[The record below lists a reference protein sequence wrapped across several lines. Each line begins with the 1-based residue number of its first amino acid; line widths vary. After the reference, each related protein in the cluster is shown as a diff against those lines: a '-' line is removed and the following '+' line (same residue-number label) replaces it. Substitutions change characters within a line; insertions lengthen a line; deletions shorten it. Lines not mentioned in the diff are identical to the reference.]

1 MKSVS
6 NKIHK
11 PNDAS
16 LVRSTITIQRFD
28 PDSMTEPTHQT
39 YDIPYEKGFTVMD
52 ALLYIYRN
60 IDGSLAF
67 RTSCQCGLC
76 FVCLIQIDGKARCPC
91 KTFMKQQMVLGPLP
105 KKKVIRDLVV
115 ELDK

>member
-1 MKSVS
+1 
-6 NKIHK
+6 
-11 PNDAS
+11 
-16 LVRSTITIQRFD
+16 
-28 PDSMTEPTHQT
+28 MTEPTRQT

-91 KTFMKQQMVLGPLP
+91 KTFMKQQMALGPLP